1 MKKKKAAA
9 LLLTLGLTVGGNG
22 TVVFAAEPGV
32 ETPAVETQQEIG
44 AAEKNKTAEE
54 TGEAAVTAKPVGT
67 ETAAVEEDEA
77 AVSRIVSFTDYTG
90 MRVTYDANISKQYAY
105 EVEGGILKAVR
116 WKGTDAD
123 AEKAEDV
130 ITFEGNVELKQPEE
144 GEKYTSVAANVFGG
158 NQSITY
164 VKLPVGVTTIAD
176 GSFKG
181 CSGLKSVHLP
191 STVTAIGDSAFE
203 DCTAMTQI
211 SVPKSV
217 TVIGDSAFKGDAKLQ
232 TVQIRE
238 AASGEVPA
246 VGVHA
251 FEGCRSLQQISFPQ
265 AEAAAGE
272 DSAEEDTKV
281 TTEGEEN

>member
-1 MKKKKAAA
+1 
-9 LLLTLGLTVGGNG
+9 
-22 TVVFAAEPGV
+22 
-32 ETPAVETQQEIG
+32 
-44 AAEKNKTAEE
+44 
-54 TGEAAVTAKPVGT
+54 
-67 ETAAVEEDEA
+67 
-77 AVSRIVSFTDYTG
+77 
-90 MRVTYDANISKQYAY
+90 
-105 EVEGGILKAVR
+105 
-116 WKGTDAD
+116 
-123 AEKAEDV
+123 
-130 ITFEGNVELKQPEE
+130 
-144 GEKYTSVAANVFGG
+144 
-158 NQSITY
+158 
-164 VKLPVGVTTIAD
+164 
-176 GSFKG
+176 
-181 CSGLKSVHLP
+181 
-191 STVTAIGDSAFE
+191 
-203 DCTAMTQI
+203 MTQI